1 MIHQRPVL
9 SGQGRIHPAHDRRDP
24 GRPPGLGNVTAAVAA
39 GLLVGVLE
47 AASISV
53 LPLAYKDVVALAIM
67 LAILFFRPE
76 GLFGGRRAVLAG
88 TR

>member
-1 MIHQRPVL
+1 VL
-9 SGQGRIHPAHDRRDP
+9 G
-24 GRPPGLGNVTAAVAA
+24 GLGNVTAAVAA

-67 LAILFFRPE
+67 LGILFFRPQ
-76 GLFGGRRAVLAG
+76 GLFGSRA
-88 TR
+88 